1 VIAFHILKDVKTK
14 RAFNTIKTFQYSLK
28 RAIVFV
34 FDGTIISL
42 VLIVFHCCK
51 CKKYNRRKAT
61 LFIKKG

>member
-1 VIAFHILKDVKTK
+1 VIGFQILKDVKTK
-14 RAFNTIKTFQYSLK
+14 GAFNAIKTFQYSLK

>member
-1 VIAFHILKDVKTK
+1 MIGFQILKDVKTK
-14 RAFNTIKTFQYSLK
+14 GSFNAIKTFQYSLK